1 MRGLARVPPPGDNG
15 AVVRLVI
22 VSNRLPI
29 TARVREGQLSLTASS
44 GGLATGLRGC
54 HERLDGVWVGWP
66 GDVSSFSG
74 NQRDDLNRRLSERR
88 IVPVHLTRQE
98 VRQSYEGFSNAV
110 IWPLFHYLLDRIP
123 LDSRDWDTYRR
134 VNERFAD
141 AVVEQYREGDLIW
154 VHDYQLLLVPALLRR
169 RLPAARI
176 GFFLHIPFP
185 SYEVFRTLP
194 WRREIVEGLLGSDV
208 IGFHTHGYVRY
219 FRRALIHLLGL
230 DPQTDRVV
238 VDGRSVEIRAF
249 PMGIDVERFEGLAAS
264 PRVHDELR
272 AILDGSQGRR
282 LILGVDRLDYT
293 KGIPRRLLAF
303 ERLLEREPELRDTV
317 RLIQVAV
324 PSRVGVEPYQV
335 YRRQLDELVGR
346 IHGAWG
352 TLTASPIH
360 YLYRSI
366 TPQQLVALYRAADV
380 MLVTALRDGMNLVAK
395 EFVASRIDEDG
406 VLVLSEFAGAAAELG
421 EAVLINPY
429 DIDGVATAIA
439 GALRMPRESR
449 AARMRALR
457 KRVTSWPVHR
467 WADAFL
473 GVLDRHTSPRGDA
486 AAPVDVEALLRRLS
500 AASAVTLLL
509 DYDGTLV
516 PIEQSPDLARPDA
529 ELMALLRDLAAS
541 GYRVELVSGRDRDTM
556 EEWFGAEPVGL
567 WAEHGAW
574 HRPAGAGEWICR
586 LAHGSEWMAEVRP
599 VLEQF
604 AATTPGAIIEQKTS
618 SIAWHYRVADPDLG
632 ERHARELRLALDD
645 ALRSQPLE
653 VLEGS
658 KVVEIRERGVTKA
671 RVVERVLLS
680 AGASALLVAIGDDRT
695 DEDMF
700 GALPPGHVSIKVGG
714 GASLAAHGLPDV
726 AAVRALL
733 RAFGRARVPS

>member
-1 MRGLARVPPPGDNG
+1 M
-15 AVVRLVI
+15 RLVI

-29 TARVREGQLSLTASS
+29 TARIRDGQLSLTASS
-44 GGLATGLRGC
+44 GGLATGLGGL

-66 GDVSSFSG
+66 GDVWGFSAG
-74 NQRDDLNRRLSERR
+74 QREELDRQLQKRR

-110 IWPLFHYLLDRIP
+110 VWPLFHYLLDRIP
-123 LDSRDWDTYRR
+123 LDSRDWDAYRR

-141 AVVEQYREGDLIW
+141 AVVEQYREGDVVW
-154 VHDYQLLLVPALLRR
+154 VHDYQLLLLPGLLRP
-169 RLPAARI
+169 RLPRARI

-194 WRREIVEGLLGSDV
+194 WRRQIVEGLLGADL

-219 FRRALIHLLGL
+219 FRRAVIHLLGL
-230 DPQTDRVV
+230 DPQMDRVV
-238 VDGRSVEIRAF
+238 LDGRSIDIRAF
-249 PMGIDVERFEGLAAS
+249 PMGIDVDRFTGLAAS
-264 PRVHDELR
+264 PRVAEELQ
-272 AILDGSQGRR
+272 AIRDGSGGRR

-303 ERLLEREPELRDTV
+303 ERLLERNPDLRDRV

-335 YRRQLDELVGR
+335 YRKQLDELVGR

-395 EFVASRIDEDG
+395 EFVASRTDDDG

-421 EAVLINPY
+421 EAMLINPY
-429 DIDGVATAIA
+429 DIEGVASTIA
-439 GALRMPRESR
+439 AALRMPREAR
-449 AARMRALR
+449 ATRMRALR
-457 KRVTSWPVHR
+457 QRVTGWPVQR

-473 GVLDRHTSPRGDA
+473 AELDRRPEPAVQDLPPPVEIEPLLQRIA
-486 AAPVDVEALLRRLS
+486 AAPDLL
-500 AASAVTLLL
+500 LLL

-516 PIEQSPDLARPDA
+516 PIEQAPDLAQPDPA
-529 ELMALLRDLAAS
+529 LVDLLRDLARA
-541 GYRVELVSGRDRDTM
+541 GIRIELVSGRGRDTLQA
-556 EEWFGAEPVGL
+556 WFGAEPVSL

-574 HRPAGAGEWICR
+574 HRPAGEAEWTSL
-586 LAHGSEWMAEVRP
+586 LAHDTGWIDRLRP
-599 VLEQF
+599 LLDQF
-604 AATTPGAIIEQKTS
+604 SACTPGAIIERKTS
-618 SIAWHYRVADPDLG
+618 SIAWHYRMADPDLG
-632 ERHARELRLALDD
+632 ARQARELRLALDD

-658 KVVEIRERGVTKA
+658 KVVEIRERGVNKA
-671 RVVERVLLS
+671 HVVERVLLS
-680 AGASALLVAIGDDRT
+680 AGRSAVVVAIGDDRT

-700 GALPPGHVSIKVGG
+700 GALPSGHIGIHVGG
-714 GASLAAHGLPDV
+714 GNSRAALRLADV
-726 AAVRALL
+726 AAVRGLL
-733 RAFGRARVPS
+733 GAIARTRAAS